1 MMKTYHRFILQI
13 VLSILL
19 ISCESNDKQ
28 SDSTMESPLRG
39 SDTVYC
45 DESIFTC
52 INNSMPI
59 YQKAF
64 PDAHITLFSKNAR
77 SSMAELFSEKTN
89 SIIVARNYLS
99 DEDSLLKQSGNS
111 FQKIHIANDGLV
123 FFVSKEFPIDTLN
136 INQLTEYIS
145 GKNRLSFYFPKL
157 NSEPLLLIPGAQSSE
172 YANSIFFFPQLSKTA
187 KDIATFNDSKDSIVF
202 EVLKGK
208 SIGLG
213 YLSYIQK
220 NPLLK
225 SLRIGYIDS
234 LGNRIS
240 PQIVHQG
247 FIIQKKY
254 PFGIPIIAYLREK
267 RQNLP
272 WGFATFMEKDPN
284 IQKVLLDCGL
294 IPVFAKYNLIQED

>member
-1 MMKTYHRFILQI
+1 MKTYHRFILQI

-77 SSMAELFSEKTN
+77 SSMAELFSEKTK

-172 YANSIFFFPQLSKTA
+172 YANSISFFPQLSKTA

-234 LGNRIS
+234 LGNRIP